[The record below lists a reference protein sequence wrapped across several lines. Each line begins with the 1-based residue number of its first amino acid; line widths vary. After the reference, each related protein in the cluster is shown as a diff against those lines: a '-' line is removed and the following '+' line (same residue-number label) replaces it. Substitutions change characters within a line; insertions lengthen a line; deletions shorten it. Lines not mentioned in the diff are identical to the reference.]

1 MLQVRLGRHDPM
13 VPGFGYLPASTA
25 TPAQIPPTDFISSRN
40 CRHAQSS
47 ACDTR
52 VSRPI
57 VNSGCF
63 APACLRAPRA
73 GVDPVSGG
81 WCVVL
86 RCRPSSPGGGL
97 MTQFVCDRQLRLAA
111 QVTRKSNVNLSI
123 YPGNELK
130 AHLCVRPDCQMA
142 SSATNRACVP
152 TRLGTDGVQCLI
164 PNDWHLSQL
173 SHVTAAISL
182 GSSLF

>member
-1 MLQVRLGRHDPM
+1 MAPETTVASLGYSFNRSQAAMAFPSHRARDPKMHRKSDHASLPPLARRPGWDPIVQLWERTASPWWGRTLGTGNNKRRPMLEVRLGRHDPM
-13 VPGFGYLPASTA
+13 VPGFGCLPASTT

-52 VSRPI
+52 ISRPI
-57 VNSGCF
+57 VNSDCF

-86 RCRPSSPGGGL
+86 RCRPSPPGGPDDA
-97 MTQFVCDRQLRLAA
+97 VRLRS
-111 QVTRKSNVNLSI
+111 T
-123 YPGNELK
+123 G
-130 AHLCVRPDCQMA
+130 
-142 SSATNRACVP
+142 
-152 TRLGTDGVQCLI
+152 
-164 PNDWHLSQL
+164 
-173 SHVTAAISL
+173 
-182 GSSLF
+182 